1 MAIAVHAGAW
11 PAAGALAG
19 RIFKALAKPEAQG
32 EVAPESVPVC
42 AILPEVLF
50 HASLEPPPMARLAAS
65 VAALAP
71 KLAWRRRPGAEK
83 EGEAFLAGH
92 ANANVV
98 GPEGLERR
106 SDVLVGISLMAPG
119 LCYPDH
125 DHPPEEVYISL
136 AGGEW
141 TKGDEDWRA
150 PGRGGLV
157 HNPPGVVHAMRTKEE
172 PLLAIWC
179 LWAGS

>member
-1 MAIAVHAGAW
+1 MMARAGSL
-11 PAAGALAG
+11 PAADGLVR
-19 RIFKALAKPEAQG
+19 RIFQALAKPEPQG
-32 EVAPESVPVC
+32 DVAPETVPVC
-42 AILPEVLF
+42 AMLPEVLF
-50 HASLEPPPMARLAAS
+50 HASLEPPPLARLTAA

-71 KLAWRRRPGAEK
+71 KLAWRRRPNAEK

-98 GPEGLERR
+98 GPEGLETRN
-106 SDVLVGISLMAPG
+106 DVLVGISLMAPG
-119 LCYPDH
+119 LRYPDH

-141 TKGDEDWRA
+141 KKGDEDWRA

-157 HNPPGVVHAMRTKEE
+157 HNPPGIVHAMRTKDE